1 MKLSYLMTLC
11 ELASETILWEMCN
24 KKQKTTDSLSGFNM
38 YVYEY
43 RIFNNNK
50 KSFEHNFILQ

>member
-1 MKLSYLMTLC
+1 
-11 ELASETILWEMCN
+11 MCN

-50 KSFEHNFILQ
+50 KSFEHNFILQWNTF